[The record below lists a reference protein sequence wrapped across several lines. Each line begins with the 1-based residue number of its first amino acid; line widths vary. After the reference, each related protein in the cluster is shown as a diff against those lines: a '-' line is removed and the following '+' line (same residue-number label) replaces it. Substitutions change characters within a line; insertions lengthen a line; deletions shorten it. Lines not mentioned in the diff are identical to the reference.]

1 LTNAFIA
8 RASNDRFERE
18 MLLRRFQFVRGFVTV
33 VTAFWAS
40 AALWPPAPA
49 QTARKPETP
58 YEIRACFL
66 VNFALYT
73 EWPKEAFADPQ
84 APFVFGILGRDDF
97 GKDIDIVKD
106 NVLRGRKLVV
116 KHCASVKDVEGCH
129 LLYISAS
136 EEGRLTEIL
145 QRLGNSSVLTVGEM
159 DGFLEHGGMLNFI
172 VKKTTRPGYGTLG
185 YEVNPAAA
193 EKARLRINSQLL
205 AKSGR
210 D

>member
-1 LTNAFIA
+1 MQLKG
-8 RASNDRFERE
+8 SH
-18 MLLRRFQFVRGFVTV
+18 LVRGLAAVALV
-33 VTAFWAS
+33 LWVW
-40 AALWPPAPA
+40 AALPPPAPA
-49 QTARKPETP
+49 QTRKPQTP
-58 YEIRACFL
+58 FEIRACFL

-73 EWPKEAFADPQ
+73 EWPKEAFTDPQ

-97 GKDIDIVKD
+97 GKDIDIVRD

-116 KHCASVKDVEGCH
+116 KHYVSVKEVEGCH

-136 EEGRLTEIL
+136 EESRVTEIL
-145 QRLGNSSVLTVGEM
+145 QHLSNSSVLTVGEM
-159 DGFLEHGGMLNFI
+159 EGFLERGGMLNFI

-185 YEVNPAAA
+185 YEVNPTAA